1 MRQAP
6 LLELD
11 GVHQRHWLPKDLL
24 HFEVVQE
31 LFNLTFED
39 SRYYVRPVFGLLS
52 RKQVL
57 EDVRVPR
64 IASERDEQIR
74 LAMLAN
80 NSHSFLI
87 SRMQISGGARE
98 RCGQD
103 DRNPYATW
111 RTCISCEDVVT

>member
-1 MRQAP
+1 M
-6 LLELD
+6 LELD
-11 GVHQRHWLPKDLL
+11 GVEQRHWLPKYVL
-24 HFEVVQE
+24 HLQVMQE
-31 LFNLTFED
+31 LFDLTFED
-39 SRYYVRPVFGLLS
+39 SRYYVRPVVGLLA

-64 IASERDEQIR
+64 IASESDEEIR

-98 RCGQD
+98 C
-103 DRNPYATW
+103 
-111 RTCISCEDVVT
+111 